1 VAPTDE
7 AEYFDTREEQ
17 LVEELQ
23 RRHGLSRRQL
33 LKLGAAGSLM
43 LASGG
48 LLRSTRAWAEPA
60 PTGIVKPLPPE
71 WFEKISTNAE
81 MKWQAMSDE
90 GYLTPVEKFFVRN
103 HTATELVDP
112 TSWRLK
118 VFGTGLDD
126 PNGISLSL
134 RDLRCMPSETRTA
147 FMECAGNGRSFYAT
161 QQGMPATG
169 SAWKLGAVGVAQWRG
184 VPLREVLERAGI
196 NSSAVDVMPQGL
208 DSTVVT
214 AGVDQGHVRRPLPV
228 SKALDDVLVAYEMN
242 GEPLPPDHG
251 FPVRLVV
258 PGWIGVASI
267 KWLGQI
273 EVANEPLFS
282 PWNTTMYRM
291 IGGEYPPDSPPLTE
305 QQVKSAFE
313 LPFPATLPS
322 GGTVQLDGRSWSGHA
337 AIQRVEVNVQPA
349 STGPVYATAMK
360 GKVADHHQ
368 PHFRDDHRGSKGH
381 RPARRHDRDE
391 DHHHHGHGGDH
402 GHGHGGDHGHGPR
415 PTPEGWRLA
424 DLQQPNLPQAWVR
437 WSIDWCPPG
446 PGSFQLLARAT
457 DCDGNTQPETVP
469 FNTNGYLF
477 WAVVRHPVTVT

>member
-1 VAPTDE
+1 MASTDE
-7 AEYFDTREEQ
+7 VEYFETRDEQ
-17 LVEELQ
+17 LARTLQ
-23 RRHGLSRRQL
+23 RKHGLSRRQL

-43 LASGG
+43 LAAGP
-48 LLRSTRAWAEPA
+48 LTRAGRAFADTVATP
-60 PTGIVKPLPPE
+60 PIVKPLPPE
-71 WFEKISTNAE
+71 WFEPIGTNAE
-81 MKWQAMSDE
+81 MKWQAMADE

-112 TSWRLK
+112 TTWRLN
-118 VFGTGLDD
+118 VFGSGLED

-134 RDLRCMPSETRTA
+134 RDLRRMPSETRIA
-147 FMECAGNGRSFYAT
+147 FIECAGNGRSFYAT
-161 QQGMPATG
+161 QQGTPAAG
-169 SAWKLGAVGVAQWRG
+169 SAWKLGAIGAAEWRG

-196 NSSAVDVMPQGL
+196 KPSAVDVMPQGL
-208 DSTVVT
+208 DSTVIT

-228 SKALDDVLVAYEMN
+228 EKALDDVLLAYEMN

-273 EVANEPLFS
+273 EVADEPLFS

-291 IGGEYPPDSPPLTE
+291 IGGEYPPDSPPLT
-305 QQVKSAFE
+305 QQAVKSAFE

-322 GGTVQLDGRSWSGHA
+322 GGTLQLHGRSWSGA
-337 AIQRVEVNVQPA
+337 EPIKRVEVNIQPA
-349 STGPVYATAMK
+349 ATGPVYTTAQE
-360 GKVADHHQ
+360 GRTQGRLQDRHH
-368 PHFRDDHRGSKGH
+368 P
-381 RPARRHDRDE
+381 
-391 DHHHHGHGGDH
+391 GHGD
-402 GHGHGGDHGHGPR
+402 GHGPK
-415 PTPEGWRLA
+415 PTPEGWRPA
-424 DLQQPNLPQAWVR
+424 VLQQPNLPQAWVR

-446 PGSFQLLARAT
+446 PGNYQLLARAT
-457 DCDGNTQPETVP
+457 DRAGTTQPETVP